1 MLMSHTS
8 AEMYELKK
16 KVEELKKFRGRAT
29 ELVSLYIP
37 AGYDLN
43 KVMQQLREEYGTA
56 QNIKSKSTRKNVLG
70 ALERAMQHLK
80 LYKQTPPTGL
90 ALFVGNVS
98 EQEGASDIRVFAVI
112 PPEPLKVRLYRCDQ
126 TFVTEPLEEMLRVKD
141 AYGLITVEKNEAT
154 IGILR
159 GKRIE
164 VVDELTSNVP
174 GKTRAGG
181 QSARRYE
188 RIREQETHEFMKRIG
203 EHANKAFLPL
213 LEKGE
218 LKGIIVGGPGPTKE
232 EFIEG
237 DYLHHE
243 LRKKIIGVVDISYH
257 GEYGLRELVE
267 KASDILSEHEA
278 IKEKKLI
285 QDFFKHLVKD
295 TGMITYGEKEVRR
308 ALELGAVDIL
318 LISEGY
324 DKVRVKAKCN
334 NCGWEELK
342 TMSDQEF
349 EIYKKKLKTCPKCGS
364 QNISFEKWDVAE
376 ELIKMAEEI
385 GANVEII
392 SLDTEEG
399 QQFYK
404 AFGGLGA
411 FLRYKLQ

>member
-1 MLMSHTS
+1 MSHKS

-16 KVEELKKFRGRAT
+16 KVEELKGYRGRAT

-37 AGYDLN
+37 ADYDIN

-80 LYKQTPPTGL
+80 LYRKTPDNGL

-98 EQEGASDIRVFAVI
+98 EQEGVSDIRLWAIV

-154 IGILR
+154 IGLLR
-159 GKRIE
+159 GKRIA
-164 VVDELTSNVP
+164 VIDELTSNVP

-218 LKGIIVGGPGPTKE
+218 LRGIIIGGPGPTKE
-232 EFIEG
+232 EFVEG
-237 DYLHHE
+237 SYLHHE
-243 LRKKIIGVVDISYH
+243 LQKKIIGVVDISYH

-267 KASDILSEHEA
+267 KASDILKDHEA
-278 IKEKKLI
+278 IKERHLI
-285 QDFFKHLVKD
+285 QNFFRHLVKD
-295 TGMITYGEKEVRR
+295 TGMITYGEKEVRK
-308 ALELGAVDIL
+308 ALELGAVETL

-334 NCGWEELK
+334 NCGWSEER
-342 TMSDQEF
+342 TMSEQEF
-349 EIYKKKLKTCPKCGS
+349 HVYKKKLTHCPKCSS

-376 ELIKMAEEI
+376 ELIKMAEET
-385 GANVEII
+385 GAEVEII

-411 FLRYKLQ
+411 FLRYKIQ

>member
-1 MLMSHTS
+1 MSYTS

-80 LYKQTPPTGL
+80 LYKHTPPTGL

-98 EQEGASDIRVFAVI
+98 EQEGVSDIRVFAIV
-112 PPEPLKVRLYRCDQ
+112 PPEPLNVRLYRCDQ
-126 TFVTEPLEEMLRVKD
+126 TFITEPLEEMLRVKE

-188 RIREQETHEFMKRIG
+188 RIREQETHGFMKRIG
-203 EHANKAFLPL
+203 EHANKVFLPL

-218 LKGIIVGGPGPTKE
+218 LKGIIIGGPGPTKE
-232 EFIEG
+232 EFVEG

-243 LRKKIIGVVDISYH
+243 LRKKVIGVVDISYH

-278 IKEKKLI
+278 IREKKLV
-285 QDFFKHLVKD
+285 QDFFRHLVKD
-295 TGMITYGEKEVRR
+295 TGLIAYGEKEVRK
-308 ALELGAVDIL
+308 ALELGAADTL

-342 TMSDQEF
+342 TMSEQEF
-349 EIYKKKLKTCPKCGS
+349 EVYKKKVKTCPKCGS
-364 QNISFEKWDVAE
+364 QNIDFEKWDVAE

>member
-1 MLMSHTS
+1 MSHKS
-8 AEMYELKK
+8 AEMYELRK
-16 KVEELKKFRGRAT
+16 KVEELKKYRGRAT

-37 AGYDLN
+37 AGYDIN

-80 LYKQTPPTGL
+80 LYRKTPENGL

-98 EQEGASDIRVFAVI
+98 EQEGVSDIRLWAIV
-112 PPEPLKVRLYRCDQ
+112 PPEPLNVRLYRCDQ
-126 TFVTEPLEEMLRVKD
+126 TFVTEPLEEMLRVKE

-154 IGILR
+154 IGLLR

-164 VVDELTSNVP
+164 VIDELTSNVP

-188 RIREQETHEFMKRIG
+188 RIREQETHEFMKRIA

-218 LKGIIVGGPGPTKE
+218 LKGIIIGGPGPTKE
-232 EFIEG
+232 DFIEKE
-237 DYLHHE
+237 YLHHE
-243 LRKKIIGVVDISYH
+243 LRKKIIGVVDISYS
-257 GEYGLRELVE
+257 GEYGLKELVE
-267 KASDILSEHEA
+267 KASDILKDHEA
-278 IKEKKLI
+278 IKERHLI
-285 QDFFKHLVKD
+285 QEFFRHLVKD
-295 TGMITYGEKEVRR
+295 TGMITYGEKEVRQ
-308 ALELGAVDIL
+308 ALELGAVDKL

-324 DKVRVKAKCN
+324 DRVRVHAKCN
-334 NCGWEELK
+334 NCGWEETK
-342 TMSDQEF
+342 TMSEQEF
-349 EIYKKKLKTCPKCGS
+349 HVYKKRLTHCPKCGS

-376 ELIKMAEEI
+376 ELIKMAEEA
-385 GANVEII
+385 GSDVEII

-404 AFGGLGA
+404 AFGGIAA
-411 FLRYKLQ
+411 FLRYKIR

>member
-1 MLMSHTS
+1 MTRHDAQL
-8 AEMYELKK
+8 YELKK
-16 KVEELKKFRGRAT
+16 KIEELKRIRGRGT
-29 ELVSLYIP
+29 ELISLYIP
-37 AGYDLN
+37 AGYDLS
-43 KVMQQLREEYGTA
+43 KVMQQLREEYSTA
-56 QNIKSKSTRKNVLG
+56 QNIKSKTTRKNVLG

-80 LYKQTPPTGL
+80 LYRQTPENGL

-98 EQEGASDIRVFAVI
+98 EIEGNTDIRLWAIV
-112 PPEPLKVRLYRCDQ
+112 PPEPLNVRLYRCDQ

-154 IGILR
+154 IGLLR

-164 VVDELTSNVP
+164 VLDELTSNVP

-203 EHANKAFLPL
+203 EHANRVFLPL

-232 EFIEG
+232 DFVEG

-243 LRKKIIGVVDISYH
+243 LKKKIIGVVDISYH

-267 KASDILSEHEA
+267 KASDILRDHEV
-278 IKEKKLI
+278 IREKKLVN
-285 QDFFKHLVKD
+285 DFLRHIVKD
-295 TGMITYGEKEVRR
+295 TGLATYGEREVRR
-308 ALELGAVDIL
+308 ALELGAVDTL

-324 DKVRVKAKCN
+324 DKVRVRAKCN
-334 NCGWEELK
+334 HCGWEELK
-342 TMSDQEF
+342 TMSEEEF
-349 EIYKKKLKTCPKCGS
+349 EVYKKKMTRCPKCNS
-364 QNISFEKWDVAE
+364 QNISIEKWDVAE
-376 ELIKMAEEI
+376 ELIKMAEEA
-385 GANVEII
+385 GSNVEII

-399 QQFYK
+399 QQFYR

-411 FLRYKLQ
+411 ILRFKI

>member
-1 MLMSHTS
+1 MSHKS

-16 KVEELKKFRGRAT
+16 KVEELKKIRGLGT

-37 AGYDLN
+37 AGYDIN

-56 QNIKSKSTRKNVLG
+56 QNIKSKTTRKNVLG

-80 LYKQTPPTGL
+80 LYKQTPETGL

-98 EQEGASDIRVFAVI
+98 EQEGVSDIRVFAII
-112 PPEPLKVRLYRCDQ
+112 PPEPLNIRLYRCDQ

-154 IGILR
+154 IGLLR
-159 GKRIE
+159 GKKIE
-164 VVDELTSNVP
+164 VIEELTSNVP

-203 EHANKAFLPL
+203 EHATKVFLPL

-218 LKGIIVGGPGPTKE
+218 LKGIIIGGPGPTKE
-232 EFIEG
+232 EFVED

-267 KASDILSEHEA
+267 KASDILKEHEA
-278 IKEKKLI
+278 VKERKLV
-285 QDFFKHLVKD
+285 QEFFRHLVKD
-295 TGMITYGEKEVRR
+295 TGLITYGEKEVRK
-308 ALELGAVDIL
+308 ALELGAVDVL

-324 DKVRVKAKCN
+324 DRVRVRAKCN
-334 NCGWEELK
+334 HCGWEELR
-342 TMSDQEF
+342 TMTENEY
-349 EIYKKKLKTCPKCGS
+349 EIYKKNLKTCPKCGS

-376 ELIKMAEEI
+376 ELIKMAEES
-385 GANVEII
+385 GADVEVI

-399 QQFYK
+399 QQFYR

-411 FLRYKLQ
+411 ILRYKIQ

>member
-1 MLMSHTS
+1 MSHTS

-80 LYKQTPPTGL
+80 LYKHTPPTGL

-98 EQEGASDIRVFAVI
+98 EQEGVSDIRVFAIV
-112 PPEPLKVRLYRCDQ
+112 PPEPLNVRLYRCDQ
-126 TFVTEPLEEMLRVKD
+126 TFITEPLEEMLRVKE

-203 EHANKAFLPL
+203 EHANKVFLPL

-218 LKGIIVGGPGPTKE
+218 LKGIIIGGPGPTKE
-232 EFIEG
+232 EFVEG

-243 LRKKIIGVVDISYH
+243 LRKKVIGVVDISYH

-278 IKEKKLI
+278 IREKKLV
-285 QDFFKHLVKD
+285 QDFFRHLVKD
-295 TGMITYGEKEVRR
+295 TGLIAYGEKEVRK
-308 ALELGAVDIL
+308 ALELGAADTL

-342 TMSDQEF
+342 TMSEQEF
-349 EIYKKKLKTCPKCGS
+349 EVYKKKVKTCPKCGS
-364 QNISFEKWDVAE
+364 QNIDFEKWDVAE

>member
-80 LYKQTPPTGL
+80 LYKHTPPTGL

-98 EQEGASDIRVFAVI
+98 EQEGVSDIRVFAIV
-112 PPEPLKVRLYRCDQ
+112 PPEPLNVRLYRCDQ
-126 TFVTEPLEEMLRVKD
+126 TFITEPLEEMLRVKE

-203 EHANKAFLPL
+203 EHANKVFLPL

-218 LKGIIVGGPGPTKE
+218 LKGIIIGGPGPTKE
-232 EFIEG
+232 EFVEG

-243 LRKKIIGVVDISYH
+243 LRKKVIGVVDISYH

-278 IKEKKLI
+278 IREKKLV
-285 QDFFKHLVKD
+285 QDFFRHLVKD
-295 TGMITYGEKEVRR
+295 TGLIAYGEKEVRK
-308 ALELGAVDIL
+308 ALELGAADTL

-342 TMSDQEF
+342 TMSEQEF
-349 EIYKKKLKTCPKCGS
+349 EVYKKKVKTCPKCGS
-364 QNISFEKWDVAE
+364 QNIDFEKWDVAE

>member
-1 MLMSHTS
+1 MSHKS

-16 KVEELKKFRGRAT
+16 RVEELKKYRGRAT
-29 ELVSLYIP
+29 ELVSIYIP
-37 AGYDLN
+37 DGYDIN

-80 LYKQTPPTGL
+80 LYRQTPKNGL

-98 EQEGASDIRVFAVI
+98 EQEGVSDIKLWAIV
-112 PPEPLKVRLYRCDQ
+112 PPEPLRIRLYRCDQ

-154 IGILR
+154 IGLLR

-164 VVDELTSNVP
+164 LIDDLTSNVP

-188 RIREQETHEFMKRIG
+188 RIREQETHEFMKRIA
-203 EHANKAFLPL
+203 EHANRAFLPL

-218 LKGIIVGGPGPTKE
+218 LRGIIVGGPGPTKE
-232 EFIEG
+232 DFIEG

-243 LRKKIIGVVDISYH
+243 LRKRIIGVVDISYS

-267 KASDILSEHEA
+267 KASDILKDQEA
-278 IKEKKLI
+278 VREKKLI
-285 QDFFKHLVKD
+285 QKFFRHLVKD
-295 TGMITYGEKEVRR
+295 TGMITYGEREVRR
-308 ALELGAVDIL
+308 ALELGAVDTL

-324 DKVRVKAKCN
+324 DRVRVRAKCN
-334 NCGWEELK
+334 NCGWEEVK
-342 TMSDQEF
+342 TMGEAEF
-349 EIYKKKLKTCPKCGS
+349 QAYKKRLTHCPRCGS

-376 ELIKMAEEI
+376 ELIKMAEEA
-385 GANVEII
+385 GSNVEVI

-404 AFGGLGA
+404 AFGGLA
-411 FLRYKLQ
+411 AILRYKIS

>member
-1 MLMSHTS
+1 MSHTS

-98 EQEGASDIRVFAVI
+98 EQEGVSDIRVFAVI

-285 QDFFKHLVKD
+285 QDFFRHLVKD

-342 TMSDQEF
+342 TMTEQEF
-349 EIYKKKLKTCPKCGS
+349 EVYRRKLKTCPKCGS

-385 GANVEII
+385 GARVEII

>member
-1 MLMSHTS
+1 MSHKS

-16 KVEELKKFRGRAT
+16 RVEELKKYRGRAT
-29 ELVSLYIP
+29 ELVSIYIP
-37 AGYDLN
+37 DGYDIN

-80 LYKQTPPTGL
+80 LYRQTPKNGL

-98 EQEGASDIRVFAVI
+98 EQEGVSDIKLWAIV
-112 PPEPLKVRLYRCDQ
+112 PPEPLRIRLYRCDQ

-154 IGILR
+154 IGLLR

-164 VVDELTSNVP
+164 LIDDLTSNVP

-188 RIREQETHEFMKRIG
+188 RIREQETHEFMKRIA
-203 EHANKAFLPL
+203 EHANRAFLPL

-218 LKGIIVGGPGPTKE
+218 LRGIIVGGPGPTKE
-232 EFIEG
+232 DFIEG

-243 LRKKIIGVVDISYH
+243 LRKRIIGVVDISYS

-267 KASDILSEHEA
+267 KASDILKDQEA
-278 IKEKKLI
+278 VREKKLI
-285 QDFFKHLVKD
+285 QEFFRHLVKD
-295 TGMITYGEKEVRR
+295 TGMITYGEREVRR
-308 ALELGAVDIL
+308 ALELGAVDTL

-324 DKVRVKAKCN
+324 DRVRVRAKCN
-334 NCGWEELK
+334 NCGWEEVK
-342 TMSDQEF
+342 TMGEAEF
-349 EIYKKKLKTCPKCGS
+349 QAYKKRLTHCPRCGS

-376 ELIKMAEEI
+376 ELIKMAEEA
-385 GANVEII
+385 GSNVEVI

-404 AFGGLGA
+404 AFGGLA
-411 FLRYKLQ
+411 AILRYKIS

>member
-1 MLMSHTS
+1 MSHRD
-8 AEMYELKK
+8 AQLYELRKK
-16 KVEELKKFRGRAT
+16 IEELKKIRGRGT

-37 AGYDLN
+37 AGYDLS

-56 QNIKSKSTRKNVLG
+56 QNIKSKTTRKNVLG

-80 LYKQTPPTGL
+80 LYKQTPETGL

-98 EQEGASDIRVFAVI
+98 EMEGVTDIKLWAII
-112 PPEPLKVRLYRCDQ
+112 PPEPLNVRLYRCDQ
-126 TFVTEPLEEMLRVKD
+126 TFVTEPLEEMIRTKD

-154 IGILR
+154 IGLLR

-164 VVDELTSNVP
+164 VLDELTSNVP

-203 EHANKAFLPL
+203 EHANRAFLPL

-218 LKGIIVGGPGPTKE
+218 LKGIIIGGPGPTKE
-232 EFIEG
+232 EFVEG

-243 LRKKIIGVVDISYH
+243 LKKKIIGVVDISYH

-267 KASDILSEHEA
+267 KASDILRDHEA

-285 QDFFKHLVKD
+285 QTFLTHVVKD
-295 TGMITYGEKEVRR
+295 TGLATYGEREVRK
-308 ALELGAVDIL
+308 ALEIGAVDKL

-324 DKVRVKAKCN
+324 AKVRVRAKCN
-334 NCGWEELK
+334 ACGWEELK
-342 TMSDQEF
+342 TMSEEEF
-349 EIYKKKLKTCPKCGS
+349 ETYKKRLTRCPKCGS

-376 ELIKMAEEI
+376 ELIKMAEEA
-385 GANVEII
+385 GSDVEII

-399 QQFYK
+399 QQFYR

-411 FLRYKLQ
+411 ILRFKI

>member
-1 MLMSHTS
+1 MSHTS

-16 KVEELKKFRGRAT
+16 KVEELKSYRGRAT

-37 AGYDLN
+37 AGYDIN

-80 LYKQTPPTGL
+80 LYKQTPPNGL

-98 EQEGASDIRVFAVI
+98 EQEGVSDIQVFPII
-112 PPEPLKVRLYRCDQ
+112 PPEPVNVRLYRCDQ
-126 TFVTEPLEEMLRVKD
+126 TFVTEPLEEMLRVKE
-141 AYGLITVEKNEAT
+141 AYGLITVEKNEST

-159 GKRIE
+159 GKKIE
-164 VVDELTSNVP
+164 LVDDLRSTVP

-188 RIREQETHEFMKRIG
+188 RIREQETHEFMKRIAQ
-203 EHANKAFLPL
+203 HANEAFLPL

-218 LKGIIVGGPGPTKE
+218 LKGIIIGGPGPTKE
-232 EFIEG
+232 EFVEG

-243 LRKKIIGVVDISYH
+243 LKKKIIGVVDISYH

-267 KASDILSEHEA
+267 KASDILAEQEA
-278 IKEKKLI
+278 VKERKLI
-285 QDFFKHLVKD
+285 QKFFKHLVKD
-295 TGMITYGEKEVRR
+295 TGLITYGEKEIRK
-308 ALELGAVDIL
+308 ALEMGAVDTL

-324 DKVRVKAKCN
+324 DLIRARVKCN
-334 NCGWEELK
+334 ACGWEELK
-342 TMSDQEF
+342 TMHEGDYDAFRKQ
-349 EIYKKKLKTCPKCGS
+349 IKICPKCGS
-364 QNISFEKWDVAE
+364 QNLHFEKWDVAE
-376 ELIKMAEEI
+376 ELIKMAEDI
-385 GANVEII
+385 GASVEII
-392 SLDTEEG
+392 SLDTDEG